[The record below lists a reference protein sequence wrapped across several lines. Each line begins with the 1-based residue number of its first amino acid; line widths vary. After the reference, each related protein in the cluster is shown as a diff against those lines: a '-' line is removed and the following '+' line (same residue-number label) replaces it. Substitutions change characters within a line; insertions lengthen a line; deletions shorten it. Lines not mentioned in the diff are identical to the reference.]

1 MQEFGLEPQPL
12 HITESCTIPASGGLG
27 SSSTCVV
34 AGIAAAQALAGLPLD
49 RERTLSLA
57 TAIEG
62 HPDNVAP
69 AVMGGLV
76 SSYVEGPTT
85 VTTRW
90 VVADNLRFVCMAP
103 PTASSRATHGAR
115 FPRWCQ
121 RAPSPGRWDA
131 ALPW

>member
-1 MQEFGLEPQPL
+1 
-12 HITESCTIPASGGLG
+12 
-27 SSSTCVV
+27 VV

-76 SSYVEGPTT
+76 SSYVEDATT

-90 VVADNLRFVCMAP
+90 VGCRQPAIRLHGSTLPRPHPRRP
-103 PTASSRATHGAR
+103 PGASRHGSNKHRLLAGGPL
-115 FPRWCQ
+115 PRHGERHGQ
-121 RAPSPGRWDA
+121 G
-131 ALPW
+131 